1 MRTAGNMDLR
11 TEIPHGHYRRNHNRR
26 QQQQKKNPK
35 PSFKKV
41 RKVDEEINPKL
52 LFFTHHRK

>member
-1 MRTAGNMDLR
+1 MDLR